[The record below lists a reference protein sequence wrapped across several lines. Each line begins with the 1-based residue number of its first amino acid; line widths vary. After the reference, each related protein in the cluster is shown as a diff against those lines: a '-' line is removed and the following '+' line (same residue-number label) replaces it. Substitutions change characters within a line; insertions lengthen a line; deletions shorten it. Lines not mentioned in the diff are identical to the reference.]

1 MYNLKNK
8 GRSITF
14 ISLITDGMLSESS
27 TIHIQVNLPVPMVMW
42 ISQYTLTAFIGIDNQ
57 MHLIN

>member
-14 ISLITDGMLSESS
+14 ISLITDGMFSESS

-42 ISQYTLTAFIGIDNQ
+42 ISQYTLTASIGIDNQ

>member
-1 MYNLKNK
+1 MYDLKNK

-42 ISQYTLTAFIGIDNQ
+42 ISQYTLTASIGIDNQ

>member
-1 MYNLKNK
+1 MYDLKNK

-27 TIHIQVNLPVPMVMW
+27 TIHIQVNLPVPKVMW
-42 ISQYTLTAFIGIDNQ
+42 ISQYTLTASIGIDNQ

>member
-42 ISQYTLTAFIGIDNQ
+42 ISQYTLTASIGIDNQ